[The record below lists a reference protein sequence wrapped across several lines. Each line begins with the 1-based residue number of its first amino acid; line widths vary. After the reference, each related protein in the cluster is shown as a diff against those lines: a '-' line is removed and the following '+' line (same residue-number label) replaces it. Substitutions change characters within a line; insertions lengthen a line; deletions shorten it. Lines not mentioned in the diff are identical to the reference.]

1 MAITTLKR
9 PKSKRLIRDPTQ
21 SKRIDDA
28 MTKALAKI
36 IDAYISDTLATATQK
51 WPAALAERE
60 LSALSEL
67 MAAFANQIP
76 PETMQTVAAEFTEK
90 GYMQGIMFANQQM
103 EQMGLQ
109 IQVGMGPAD
118 SGMMDVVRDRSKL
131 HLTNLASD
139 LQAKIGTILTDG
151 IAQGKSLT
159 EIRDDI
165 IQAGEVAK
173 RRAELIAR
181 TEIMN
186 AVNEAA
192 KERYKRLGITHFEWI
207 TARDERVCAKCEPLD
222 GQVYLEKNLPEGGPP
237 LHPQCRCALN
247 PAFKDEKPLNI
258 WDYKL

>member
-28 MTKALAKI
+28 MIKAMAKI
-36 IDAYISDTLATATQK
+36 INAYISDILAAVETQ
-51 WPAALAERE
+51 WGAALAERE

-67 MAAFANQIP
+67 MASTLQIP
-76 PETMQTVAAEFTEK
+76 PETMQMVAAEFTEK
-90 GYMQGIMFANQQM
+90 GYVQGIMFANQQM

-109 IQVGMGPAD
+109 IQIGMGPAD
-118 SGMMDVVRDRSKL
+118 SGMMDVLRDRSKL
-131 HLTNLASD
+131 HLTNLAAD

-159 EIRDDI
+159 EIREDI